1 MSANKA
7 RKVNKAKVKKAKKL
21 ERSENVSRSHIH
33 SPPSR
38 NINLKS
44 ICTLKYLPQNQ
55 GAPGTPTHCLIPAP
69 VYSSN
74 SRQIMQPSTA
84 STQGFLWAP
93 RSPGPCLPP
102 APANSSS
109 SRWGSCDTWL
119 LVNSWGPSPQNPSLR
134 TGQSSTERDPFPV
147 GKGEEDSTCLH
158 YTSQICLSQ
167 QSDSCSPV

>member
-93 RSPGPCLPP
+93 RGPGPCLPP

-109 SRWGSCDTWL
+109 SRWGSCDAWL
-119 LVNSWGPSPQNPSLR
+119 LVNSWGPGPPNPSLR
-134 TGQSSTERDPFPV
+134 TQQFSRERKTLSLWEKESKAVLDFPT
-147 GKGEEDSTCLH
+147 DFRSTCSSI
-158 YTSQICLSQ
+158 TS
-167 QSDSCSPV
+167 V